1 MLVALIDV
9 AHDRGERL
17 EFARLR
23 GCRQGQ
29 FLVVSC
35 KEMMLQTFEIIV
47 VAHLPKLD
55 EVQPKELREF
65 SLFPLDRLS
74 SPSQQR

>member
-1 MLVALIDV
+1 
-9 AHDRGERL
+9 
-17 EFARLR
+17 
-23 GCRQGQ
+23 
-29 FLVVSC
+29 
-35 KEMMLQTFEIIV
+35 MLQTFEIIV